1 MTMQQILYALT
12 IAQCGSMNR
21 AAQKMYVT
29 QPSLTSTIQDL
40 EEELNIK
47 IFNRTAKGVIVTAE
61 GEDFLARARHLY
73 QQYEMLIENYSDA
86 GKIKRKFGVSTQH
99 YSFVVKAFVNTVKKF
114 DTSEFEFAILETRT
128 RDVIYDVANAK
139 SEVGV
144 LFINDYNKKI
154 IDRMLNKHDLEFNEL
169 ISCNAFVY
177 MWKGNPLADKEKV
190 NLKQLADYPCLYFDQ
205 GDESSLFFAEEI
217 LSDYEYARSIKTN
230 DRATMLNLMMGLNA
244 YTLCSGIIAS
254 DINGDDF
261 VAVPF
266 EEDKENKNGS
276 MRVGYITNKKT
287 TLSEVGEMFVKELKH
302 CLNI

>member
-1 MTMQQILYALT
+1 
-12 IAQCGSMNR
+12 
-21 AAQKMYVT
+21 MYVT

-47 IFNRTAKGVIVTAE
+47 IFNRTAKGVSVTAE
-61 GEDFLARARHLY
+61 GADFLAGARHLY
-73 QQYEMLIENYSDA
+73 QQYEMLVENYSDA
-86 GKIKRKFGVSTQH
+86 GRIKRKFGVSTQH

-128 RDVIYDVANAK
+128 RDVISDVANAK
-139 SEVGV
+139 SEIGV
-144 LFINDYNKKI
+144 LFINEYNKKI
-154 IDRMLNKHDLEFNEL
+154 IDRMLHSHDLEFTAL
-169 ISCNAFVY
+169 ISCKAFVY
-177 MWKGNPLADKEKV
+177 MWKGNPLAGKKKV
-190 NLKQLADYPCLYFDQ
+190 SLKQLADYPCLYFDQ

-276 MRVGYITNKKT
+276 MTVGYITNRKAR
-287 TLSEVGEMFVKELKH
+287 LSEVGEIFVKELKH
-302 CLNI
+302 SLNL

>member
-47 IFNRTAKGVIVTAE
+47 IFNRTAKGVSVTAE
-61 GEDFLARARHLY
+61 GADFLAGARHLY
-73 QQYEMLIENYSDA
+73 QQYEMLVENYSDA
-86 GKIKRKFGVSTQH
+86 GRIKRKFGVSTQH

-128 RDVIYDVANAK
+128 RDVISDVANAK
-139 SEVGV
+139 SEIGV
-144 LFINDYNKKI
+144 LFINEYNKKI
-154 IDRMLNKHDLEFNEL
+154 IDRMLHSHDLEFTAL
-169 ISCNAFVY
+169 ISCKAFVY
-177 MWKGNPLADKEKV
+177 MWKGNPLAGKKKV
-190 NLKQLADYPCLYFDQ
+190 SLKQLADYPCLYFDQ

-276 MRVGYITNKKT
+276 MTVGYITNRKAR
-287 TLSEVGEMFVKELKH
+287 LSEVGEIFVKELKH
-302 CLNI
+302 SLNL